1 MEKELLFELEVVEER
16 LNDDIQALAYIQEE
30 LIENEKKSLDVRFIK
45 NNIETLLK
53 SMLYNKTN
61 IKEAIKK
68 AGVSNA
74 I

>member
-1 MEKELLFELEVVEER
+1 MEKELLFELEVVKER
-16 LNDDIQALAYIQEE
+16 LNDDIQALTYIQED
-30 LIENEKKSLDVRFIK
+30 LVENEKRSLDVQFIK

-68 AGVSNA
+68 AGASNA